1 MKLFSFPAASLEKA
15 IAKRILSLE
24 PASRQWFTERWA
36 QKPYKRA
43 FVENKAMPLVM
54 LIARGKTSD
63 DETFD
68 GELAE
73 WDVQF
78 YPVEVEVLRPIIDSP
93 AYEARTFDEIPYL
106 CASVVD
112 DEASGRTTI
121 FALNR
126 HLEEDMELRVELR
139 GLGKERVVEEALELF
154 HANMKAV
161 NTRDTP
167 NAVAPTYNS
176 DIRIEGDTLIAK
188 LKPGSWNVLV
198 TRANKETRV

>member
-78 YPVEVEVLRPIIDSP
+78 YPVEVEVLRPII
-93 AYEARTFDEIPYL
+93 
-106 CASVVD
+106 
-112 DEASGRTTI
+112 
-121 FALNR
+121 
-126 HLEEDMELRVELR
+126 
-139 GLGKERVVEEALELF
+139 
-154 HANMKAV
+154 
-161 NTRDTP
+161 
-167 NAVAPTYNS
+167 
-176 DIRIEGDTLIAK
+176 EGDGLLQLMQKKVPPERMQK
-188 LKPGSWNVLV
+188 LKDHLTSRQIGAAAVSGGDP
-198 TRANKETRV
+198 A